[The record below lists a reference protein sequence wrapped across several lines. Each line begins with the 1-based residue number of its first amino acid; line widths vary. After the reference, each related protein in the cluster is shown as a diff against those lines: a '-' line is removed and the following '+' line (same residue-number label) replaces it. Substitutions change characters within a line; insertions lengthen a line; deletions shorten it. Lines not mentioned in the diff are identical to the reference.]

1 MSEILPHKTIYPSNI
16 LDKETVSLVRNIFPK
31 NIVDASSLQE
41 GGSQTDID
49 GYIRICDEKGYERA
63 TITVQIKHLTNAS
76 SEDIAFYDIPST
88 LYGYAGIH
96 KGEVVIFIAGEP
108 EKERFFWKY
117 ISLNDVKDIELSEN
131 NTQKSFRHHFYPAE
145 ICSKANVTDTVKC
158 WKELYA
164 QRMNAIQDDEQ
175 QAERFVKLQRAS
187 FSSISTGLHGVTN
200 SHICRSQLDEL
211 KQWMLQVPNN
221 NEKRVCLLVGN
232 AGVGKSA
239 LLKEFIDAFD
249 GKSAKFV
256 CIKADS
262 IEASSNP
269 ITLERLRNAITYY
282 SSQSDKVILI
292 VDQIDALS
300 QCLSNDRNHLNA
312 ILSILSSL
320 KEWPNVRAVV
330 SCRKYDLEYDASLN
344 NIKDLS
350 ETIELGEL
358 TDEEVV
364 FALNKLEG
372 SLGKKLSK
380 ATLQILKTVQTLNTF
395 CILYRRNPSKLDF
408 SNSIELY
415 DALWNEYVCKVKAP
429 FNAIEIEKSLFFI
442 ATTIQKSE
450 TLKPRLCPTT
460 EQQRTFDYLAS
471 CGIISID
478 GCTVSFFH
486 QTFYDYTLARQ
497 YVASGKSFVEDIEND
512 FQGLELRTIVKAIL
526 EYEYGHNET
535 IFIND
540 ARHILTSPRTRLHIK
555 LLTISNL
562 AFSNAPHHE
571 DKKLINDVC
580 GKDEKLMVYFLRGVH
595 DNGWFATI
603 KKLVK
608 GILPNIEKENQTF
621 FPIVDCLSRYAF
633 NNPDDV
639 FKLVKTINDERTRL
653 FTIAYILR
661 SPNDYRNDRVLEAY
675 NETKPQNVHFVVDL
689 IKDAF
694 KTNEKFAFTEA
705 ERILSEYLLS
715 DKKENRHDG
724 YELVEVLFPSLLS
737 HRPKEL
743 LMTLHNSIVGVIEKT
758 SHSGHHG
765 FSVSGVFSDIY
776 TEDYVSKILN
786 MYENLL
792 TQFSSDVLLI
802 RPIVKKLMS
811 LNNETSV
818 SMAFATMTA
827 NPRLYDDIIRQLQ
840 LNTITIEHHL
850 HSDIEYFYLNMLKAW
865 YLTLDKKDAVEY
877 QNKVLSYPSTCDFIP
892 NKDRRFSPYLYPN
905 LWRDKWVLICN
916 TLPVNGVTLNVRRCS
931 QELKRRFGEPYIVE
945 RPDHTIHAAV
955 CCGGVVS
962 DEVYPRWPISNWL
975 SSFLK
980 LNEKG
985 WCRKGRYPISL
996 NAHADAFKKCV
1007 ANNPA
1012 KFRDFVFKL
1021 TARNDIKDIYKE
1033 AGVAGLL
1040 IGGNEPNSLWEIT
1053 KPYITINYA
1062 TENSYSFCQIAEYYI
1077 QNGNEHLDDILRLA
1091 EAITK
1096 ISFDKKSS
1104 LIDSSQNDSSNLER
1118 RATHLLESAIN
1129 SPQGHA
1135 MKLLIRACAI
1145 PERRVQIYNFISS
1158 TLPYLSDCLRTL
1170 PLHYLYVTEYF
1181 DETLYFPL
1189 MKEILKGLGPEAL
1202 AIRGDAIQWCYY
1214 HKNDIVKEYIDKVE
1228 SNPLSQL
1235 ILSQIYFYGLSSEK
1249 NLKDCKDCLERILS
1263 LGDECII
1270 SKIVEISMKSYRL
1283 PELYEYSKIFL
1294 ERYAT
1299 DDREKVADAYC
1310 WYCSELPTDA
1320 FDFYCSIAKTWAGK
1334 RHREIHEQLDYIMK
1348 CVSEFPKKCYEFIKS
1363 QNYSVIDSQWSVDND
1378 VVKVLLEIYKK
1389 LKEDDAR
1396 ESMNEIMDLFDE
1408 YIYKGNR
1415 MVLDAVEKMN

>member
-31 NIVDASSLQE
+31 NIVDASSLQV

-49 GYIRICDEKGYERA
+49 GYIRICDDKGYERA

-96 KGEVVIFIAGEP
+96 KGEVVIFIASEP

-117 ISLNDVKDIELSEN
+117 ISLNDVKDIELSEKN
-131 NTQKSFRHHFYPAE
+131 VQKSFRHHFSRTE
-145 ICSKANVTDTVKC
+145 ICSKANVTDVVKC

-175 QAERFVKLQRAS
+175 LAERFVKLQRAS
-187 FSSISTGLHGVTN
+187 FSSISTELHGVAN

-211 KQWMLQVPNN
+211 KQWMLQVPNDN
-221 NEKRVCLLVGN
+221 KKRVCLLVGN

-239 LLKEFIDAFD
+239 LLKEFIGTFD

-269 ITLERLRNAITYY
+269 VTLERLRDAITYY
-282 SSQSDKVILI
+282 SSKSDKVILI

-312 ILSILSSL
+312 ILAILSSL

-330 SCRKYDLEYDASLN
+330 SCRKYDLEYDSSLN
-344 NIKDLS
+344 NLKDLS

-358 TDEEVV
+358 TDEEVI

-429 FNAIEIEKSLFFI
+429 FNAIDIEKSLFFI
-442 ATTIQKSE
+442 ATTIQRSE

-486 QTFYDYTLARQ
+486 QTFYDYTIARQ

-535 IFIND
+535 MFIND
-540 ARHILTSPRTRLHIK
+540 ARHILTSKRIRLHIK
-555 LLTISNL
+555 LLTISIL
-562 AFSNAPHHE
+562 AFSNAPHNE

-580 GKDEKLMVYFLRGVH
+580 GKDERLMVYFLRGVH

-603 KKLVK
+603 KKLVN

-661 SPNDYRNDRVLEAY
+661 SPNNYRNDRVLEAY

-705 ERILSEYLLS
+705 ERLLSDYLLS

-724 YELVEVLFPSLLS
+724 YELVEVLFPNLLS

-743 LMTLHNSIVGVIEKT
+743 LMTLHNSIVDVIEKT
-758 SHSGHHG
+758 SHSGYYG
-765 FSVSGVFSDIY
+765 FSVSGVFGDIY
-776 TEDYVSKILN
+776 TEDYASKILN

-792 TQFSSDVLLI
+792 TQFSSDVLLM
-802 RPIVKKLMS
+802 RPLIKKLMS

-827 NPRLYDDIIRQLQ
+827 NPCLYDNIIRSLQ

-850 HSDIEYFYLNMLKAW
+850 HGDIEYFYLNMLKAW

-877 QNKVLSYPSTCDFIP
+877 QNKILSYTSTCDFISD
-892 NKDRRFSPYLYPN
+892 KERRFNPYLYPN

-916 TLPVNGVTLNVRRCS
+916 TLPVNGVTPNVRTCS
-931 QELKRRFGEPYIVE
+931 QELMRRFGEPYIVE
-945 RPDHTIHAAV
+945 RPDHTIPAAV
-955 CCGGVVS
+955 CCGGIVS
-962 DEVYPRWPISNWL
+962 DEVYLKWPISNWL

-980 LNEKG
+980 LNENG
-985 WCRKGRYPISL
+985 WWSKKRNPISL
-996 NAHADAFKKCV
+996 NTHADAFKKCV

-1012 KFRDFVFKL
+1012 KFRDFIFKL
-1021 TARNDIKDIYKE
+1021 SEREDIKDIYKE
-1033 AGVAGLL
+1033 AGVEGLL
-1040 IGGNEPNSLWEIT
+1040 IGGDNPNSLWRIV
-1053 KPYITINYA
+1053 KPYISMEYA
-1062 TENSYSFCQIAEYYI
+1062 LKNSYLFCQIAEYYI
-1077 QNGNEHLDDILRLA
+1077 KNENEHLDDILNLA
-1091 EAITK
+1091 EAILRIPLDNKVST
-1096 ISFDKKSS
+1096 SDY
-1104 LIDSSQNDSSNLER
+1104 SQNDFSNLER
-1118 RATHLLESAIN
+1118 KATHLLELAIN
-1129 SPQGHA
+1129 SPQGHV
-1135 MKLLIRACAI
+1135 MKLLIHACALPKI
-1145 PERRVQIYNFISS
+1145 RTRIYSFICSN
-1158 TLPYLSDCLRTL
+1158 LPYLSDCLKTL
-1170 PLHYLYVTEYF
+1170 PLHYLYVSNYF
-1181 DETLYFPL
+1181 DATLFFPL
-1189 MKEILKGLGPEAL
+1189 LKDTLKELGPEAL
-1202 AIRGDAIQWCYY
+1202 AIRGDAIQWCFY
-1214 HKNDIVKEYIDKVE
+1214 HKNDIVTEYIDKIE
-1228 SNPLSQL
+1228 SDCLSHE
-1235 ILSQIYFYGLSSEK
+1235 ILVQIYFYGLSCEK
-1249 NLKDCKDCLERILS
+1249 IREDCKVRLERLLS
-1263 LGDECII
+1263 FGNEGVI

-1283 PELYEYSKIFL
+1283 PELYEYSKDFL
-1294 ERYAT
+1294 ERYST
-1299 DDREKVADAYC
+1299 DDREEVVNAYC
-1310 WYCSELPTDA
+1310 WYCNELPADA
-1320 FDFYCSIAKTWAGK
+1320 FDFYCSIAKTWEGK
-1334 RHREIHEQLDYIMK
+1334 KHREIHEQLDYVK
-1348 CVSEFPKKCYEFIKS
+1348 NCVSEYPERCYKFIKS
-1363 QNYSVIDSQWSVDND
+1363 QNYSALDSQWSADDD

-1389 LKEDDAR
+1389 LKEDDDV
-1396 ESMNEIMDLFDE
+1396 ESMNELMDLFDE